1 MVLKNLNLI
10 YSKIVSIIVIL
21 SYLKYNAFIFGY
33 STTDVNSYFTALQW
47 EGGLVFPKLIQ
58 PPHSLKMFKKISSL
72 FVLQKL
78 KYKFQT

>member
-47 EGGLVFPKLIQ
+47 EGGLVLPN
-58 PPHSLKMFKKISSL
+58 
-72 FVLQKL
+72 
-78 KYKFQT
+78 

>member
-33 STTDVNSYFTALQW
+33 STTDQYNFNPYSDDFN
-47 EGGLVFPKLIQ
+47 GNHIKLY
-58 PPHSLKMFKKISSL
+58 SLIFFISN
-72 FVLQKL
+72 
-78 KYKFQT
+78 